1 MLRKGGLGPGNLLA
15 GWDGYNDD
23 LYLLLAHREP
33 FQYATLYAAVKGRE
47 CLILLL
53 GHAQQSPG
61 LQHVLCWE
69 KYHQSVRFF
78 SSRSNLHSV
87 GKLLSGTVK

>member
-1 MLRKGGLGPGNLLA
+1 MTTFIFYSLIENPSSML
-15 GWDGYNDD
+15 
-23 LYLLLAHREP
+23 LYI
-33 FQYATLYAAVKGRE
+33 YAVVKGRE
-47 CLILLL
+47 CLILQL

-87 GKLLSGTVK
+87 GKLVSGTVK